1 MGRQIKSR
9 PLQVSLDEGDLPL
22 REAGGRA
29 RGWTRSRAPG
39 AAGRALPRPA
49 AEDPLLELSGLTDGL
64 PPDSSEHFN
73 RYFAETIVAERPAA
87 DRARRR
93 RTRKPV
99 RR

>member
-1 MGRQIKSR
+1 MPIMTPPFK
-9 PLQVSLDEGDLPL
+9 VSVDERDPALL
-22 REAGGRA
+22 GGGARA
-29 RGWTRSRAPG
+29 RGWTKSQAIRA
-39 AAGRALPRPA
+39 AVRALPRPA